1 MMKGARDRT
10 HARASCAEP
19 ASDVGAHCLRC
30 LSRDDVPGAVAAAR
44 SVAAF
49 VTLTV
54 GGGAALVACPAARLA
69 SEPRPAATD
78 PPAAV
83 PSAEAA
89 APLVHVQILAIND
102 FHGNLQPPAGSNGV
116 VLVAPADPLA
126 SSADARPTD
135 AGISLV
141 PAGGAAYLTAHVA
154 RLRAE
159 NPATLVISAGDLT
172 GASPLVSNLFRDE
185 PAVLVMNRL
194 GLDLEAVGNHD
205 FDRGLPELMRLERP
219 GCSLGDCDAGSF
231 AGASFQ
237 YLAANVIDDASG
249 HTIFAPYAI
258 RDFGGVR
265 IAVIGETLRQTPSVT
280 RSGAVRG
287 LSFADE
293 AATANALVPELEE
306 QGVSAIVLALHQGGM
321 QSLGSPYDGCQ
332 GFSGDIVPILD
343 KLSPAIEVVVSGH
356 THQACDCLLQGRL
369 VTSAA
374 SYGRL
379 LTKIDL
385 TIDPSAHRVVE
396 KHARNVPITRD
407 VPPDAEVARIVQ
419 AYADKAAGVTG
430 RVVGYVKNTLTGNSR
445 AARNPSCETP
455 LGDLIADAMRAAT
468 GADLAFMNPGGI
480 RADLIANHEGRPDF
494 AVTYGDV
501 SEVQPFG
508 SPLITMTL
516 RGAEVLALLEAQFG
530 SRQEPRIL
538 QVSRGLSYLYTYDRA
553 HERAV
558 VSDVRLNGRP
568 IDRAKSYR
576 VTVPSFLADGGDG
589 FAMLKV
595 GAERT
600 QGPIDVDAL
609 ASYLGKSSSAVAPMG
624 APPGGRIDGDGCK

>member
-1 MMKGARDRT
+1 
-10 HARASCAEP
+10 
-19 ASDVGAHCLRC
+19 V
-30 LSRDDVPGAVAAAR
+30 AVAR

-49 VTLTV
+49 LTLAL
-54 GGGAALVACPAARLA
+54 GGGAALLACPAARHA
-69 SEPRPAATD
+69 SEPLPAATS
-78 PPAAV
+78 PTAAV
-83 PSAEAA
+83 PSVQAG

-102 FHGNLQPPAGSNGV
+102 FHGHLRPPAGSNGV

-126 SSADARPTD
+126 SSPESRPTD
-135 AGISLV
+135 AGVSLLA
-141 PAGGAAYLTAHVA
+141 AGGAAYLTAHVA

-172 GASPLVSNLFRDE
+172 GASPLLSNLFLDE
-185 PAVLVMNRL
+185 PSILVMNRL

-205 FDRGLPELMRLERP
+205 FDRGLPELMRLQRP

-237 YLAANVIDDASG
+237 YLAANVIDDSSG
-249 HTIFAPYAI
+249 RTILPPYAI
-258 RDFGGVR
+258 RDVGGAR
-265 IAVIGETLRQTPSVT
+265 IAVIGETLTQTPSVT
-280 RSGAVRG
+280 KSGAVQG

-293 AATANALVPELEE
+293 AATANALVPELQK

-321 QSLGSPYDGCQ
+321 QSLGGPYDGCQ
-332 GFSGDIVPILD
+332 GFSGDLLPILD
-343 KLSPAIEVVVSGH
+343 RLSSAIEVVVSGH
-356 THQACDCLLQGRL
+356 THQAYDCVLAGRL

-385 TIDPSAHRVVE
+385 TIDPSAHRIVE
-396 KHARNVPITRD
+396 KHARNVPITHD

-419 AYADKAAGVTG
+419 AYADKAAGTTG
-430 RVVGYVKNTLTGNSR
+430 RVVGYVKATLTGNSR
-445 AARNPSCETP
+445 AAGNPSCETP
-455 LGDLIADAMRAAT
+455 LGDLIADAMRAAS

-480 RADLIANHEGRPDF
+480 RADLVAKREGRPDF

-501 SEVQPFG
+501 FEVQPFG
-508 SPLITMTL
+508 GSLVTMTL
-516 RGAEVLALLEAQFG
+516 RGAEVVAVLEAQFG

-538 QVSRGLSYLYTYDRA
+538 QVSSGFSYLYAYDRA

-558 VSDVRLNGRP
+558 VSELRLNGRAM
-568 IDRAKSYR
+568 DLARSYR

-589 FAMLKV
+589 FAILKV
-595 GAERT
+595 GGDRT

-609 ASYLGKSSSAVAPMG
+609 ASYLGKSSSAGAPMS
-624 APPGGRIDGDGCK
+624 APPGRRIDGDGCK